1 MHHYSMQQAG
11 SVEDSQYNTCD
22 NAKADR
28 EILFLGGK
36 ARVRE
41 KGDSA
46 NREQRQ
52 TKDRSDD
59 PCFCQLSDTETTERE
74 IGRFLVFFFPFS
86 LYSFSR
92 VFNSTDTRTEYIH
105 SKKPCPVITRT
116 LFRVWRSL
124 RSLCTSSL
132 SFMNCHHKHSEIQRK
147 KRN

>member
-1 MHHYSMQQAG
+1 MAPQPNRTQHMHHYSMQQAG

-74 IGRFLVFFFPFS
+74 IGRFLVFFS
-86 LYSFSR
+86 LFLFTLSLEYSIAQTHGQSTSILKNLVQLSR
-92 VFNSTDTRTEYIH
+92 GLFFEYGDH
-105 SKKPCPVITRT
+105 CDHCV
-116 LFRVWRSL
+116 LVVYHL
-124 RSLCTSSL
+124 
-132 SFMNCHHKHSEIQRK
+132 
-147 KRN
+147 